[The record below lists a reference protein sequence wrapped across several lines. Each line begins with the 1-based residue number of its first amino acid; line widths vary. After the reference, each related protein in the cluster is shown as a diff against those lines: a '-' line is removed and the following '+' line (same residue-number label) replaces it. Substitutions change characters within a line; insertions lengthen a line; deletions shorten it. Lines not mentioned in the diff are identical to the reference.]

1 VKKVLRFFKAVYCW
15 VTGGCVLTVSAEDRM
30 SICEEC
36 EHYLNGVCSVCGCVL
51 KIKTKMDTEKC
62 PINKW

>member
-1 VKKVLRFFKAVYCW
+1 
-15 VTGGCVLTVSAEDRM
+15 VLTVSAEDRM